1 MSKGMKGAVGLCL
14 GLLLGCALPATSSW
28 AAQEEPTQPRS
39 DPHPEELARDGVE
52 LLLRALQGF
61 LEALPSYGLPFLD
74 EEGNII
80 IPRLDPSPL
89 DPSPLDP
96 SSPDSPPL
104 DPAPAPGDPADKD
117 SATGG
122 IRT

>member
-1 MSKGMKGAVGLCL
+1 MSKGMKGAVGLGL
-14 GLLLGCALPATSSW
+14 GLLLGSALPATSSW
-28 AAQEEPTQPRS
+28 AAQEEPTQPRG
-39 DPHPEELARDGVE
+39 DPPPEELARDGVE

-89 DPSPLDP
+89 DPSP
-96 SSPDSPPL
+96 PDSPPL
-104 DPAPAPGDPADKD
+104 DPAPGPGDPADEE
-117 SATGG
+117 STTGG